1 MRKLENNTDLYEYL
15 RSLADLLKGRSAA
28 PLVEYLD
35 TAARQATS
43 LSTEFLGE
51 SQIAL
56 KKVLDTENG
65 ALTNTERE
73 ELRSVIKQI
82 EFAVN
87 R

>member
-15 RSLADLLKGRSAA
+15 RSLADLLKGGSAA

-35 TAARQATS
+35 AAARQATS